1 MRISQFIPGQAVD
14 HLADVLLLTGLDG
27 SILDANAAALGCYR
41 YSRAEMVALSVND
54 LKAPDDQDPLDDQ
67 VREAAA
73 QGVRL
78 ETVHRRSDGTLFP
91 VEMLSVPVS
100 ADGETAMLVI
110 IFDLTERKEAEE
122 HGRRFEEFSRK
133 HDAVFL
139 LMDAGT
145 GQLLDVNDA
154 ALRFY
159 GYSLPQMRSMK
170 IGDVNQLPPDELDAE
185 RQRAAKAERKY
196 FVVPHRLA
204 SGEIRTVE
212 VHTTPVDMN
221 GRTCLFSVIHDI
233 SDRER
238 ADEALRKSEE
248 KYATAFHAS
257 PDSITITRLSDGEI
271 LEANEGFERLLGY
284 TRAETVGKTTAELS
298 AYADSGTRAG
308 LVTGLR
314 ETGEINDFDATLRRK
329 DGTLVEVIV
338 SARVIE
344 FQGEE
349 CFLAVALDVT
359 KRRKAEE
366 LVRARGA
373 ALREAQRIGQVGS
386 FDWEARTDAIEWS
399 DEYYRIYGFDPE
411 QPPPAYEEHLK
422 AYSPES
428 AARLDATVKRSMQT
442 GEPYELDLEQVGSDG
457 TRKWIAARGEVK
469 RDADNKIIG
478 VHGTV
483 RDITERKMAEEAL
496 AASERFSQRML
507 EATPN
512 LIYIYDLIE
521 TRNIYTNRE
530 VTEFLGYTSEEILA
544 FGSALFEHILH
555 PDDAAL
561 VAEHHARL
569 HRLAPSD
576 DCVLEVDYRMKRA
589 SGEWRWLHSRDVPFA
604 RDDSGAVTQ
613 ILGSTEDITERKAA
627 SEQLRESEERHRSI
641 VESMTDAY
649 VRADGNGLIVDASPS
664 AVVMYGFDSAEE
676 MLGLPGGSLNA
687 NEQDAVDVRECLLR
701 HRVVVDHVCEGRR
714 KDGSTFWASLN
725 ALYHFDKQGQPV
737 GAAAFVRDISA
748 RKQVEETVLQ
758 FAQRQSALFDGLQ
771 EGFTVFDADGVRQD
785 VNPAFCAMT
794 GFSRDELVGVGPPH
808 PCWPPEES
816 EAIGEALAAVLR
828 GRAKELELTL
838 MRKGGERFPA
848 LLSPSIVS
856 DSQGRVELCF
866 ATIKDITERKRVEE
880 ALRES
885 ERHFREALEEVNLI
899 AIILDAAGRITF
911 CNDFLLQLTSWQRD
925 EVMGKDWFS
934 TFVPDSARERGRQTL
949 SGIVE
954 SDIVPFDY
962 ENMIAT
968 RYGAERLISWSTP
981 VLRDEQGNPIGVV
994 GIGEDITERR
1004 HAEHELHRTKA
1015 SAEEALRG
1023 LQDAVTRQ
1031 QDLARTDPLTG
1042 VNNRRHWF
1050 ELAEHEFEV
1059 AARYHRPLSMILCD
1073 VDGCKLINDTFGH
1086 AVGDQILEHVA
1097 QAARAE
1103 LRSADVIGRYGG
1115 EEFVIMLPVTTAQEA
1130 YPIAERILAGVGAI
1144 RVETAKEQAVVTLS
1158 IGIAETL
1165 FAPPGERLG
1174 GDDSV
1179 ERVVHR
1185 ADDAMYAAKAAG
1197 RNRISVY
1204 SEPAERPEGGE

>member
-1 MRISQFIPGQAVD
+1 VRISQFIPGQVVD

-122 HGRRFEEFSRK
+122 HGRRFEEFFRK

-233 SDRER
+233 TDRER

-308 LVTGLR
+308 LVSGLR

-349 CFLAVALDVT
+349 CFLAVVLDVT
-359 KRRKAEE
+359 K
-366 LVRARGA
+366 
-373 ALREAQRIGQVGS
+373 
-386 FDWEARTDAIEWS
+386 
-399 DEYYRIYGFDPE
+399 
-411 QPPPAYEEHLK
+411 
-422 AYSPES
+422 
-428 AARLDATVKRSMQT
+428 
-442 GEPYELDLEQVGSDG
+442 
-457 TRKWIAARGEVK
+457 
-469 RDADNKIIG
+469 
-478 VHGTV
+478 
-483 RDITERKMAEEAL
+483 RKMAEEAL

-512 LIYIYDLIE
+512 LIYIYDLVE

-725 ALYHFDKQGQPV
+725 ALYYFDKQGQPV

-816 EAIGEALAAVLR
+816 EAIGEALAALLR

-885 ERHFREALEEVNLI
+885 ERHFREALEDVNLI
-899 AIILDAAGRITF
+899 AIILDAAGRLTF

-1059 AARYHRPLSMILCD
+1059 AARYHRPLSMILFD

-1130 YPIAERILAGVGAI
+1130 YPIAERILAGVGAT
-1144 RVETAKEQAVVTLS
+1144 RVETAKGQAVVTLS